1 MPAITPRA
9 RALALTALVS
19 VALAAALAGAAAATS
34 AAADDPAARL
44 VAALLGSTP
53 MIEDLRALTDEI
65 GGRPTGSAANERSVE
80 WAAERFREAGVEVR
94 VEPFEMPELWLE
106 RSVAATVEGEGIS
119 FSPRAAAMP
128 YSPPTPEGGLAAPL
142 LDGGRGTE
150 ADFARLGE
158 GARGAAVLIETEE
171 LLDLTGLF
179 REYTE
184 AAAIEERAFAAGVA
198 ALVYQGS
205 RPGNQLYHQN
215 ASLGVDNDR
224 PLAVLERDGAARAL
238 RLLRAGDA
246 LSIRLEIDVE
256 TGGPYTSHNVVGEIR
271 GSATPE
277 EYVVVGAH
285 LDSWGLGDGA
295 LDNGCNV
302 ALVIDLARQMKRLG
316 LVPRRTVRFA
326 LFNGEEQGLWGSLGY
341 TLTHAG
347 ELDRTVMASS
357 YDIGS
362 GRIGGF
368 FTGGRPE
375 VLPVLERALGPVAG
389 LGPFVNIDVP
399 IVGTDNYDFMMQ
411 GVVNLVAAMES
422 ANYGP
427 HYHARSDT
435 FDKVDLEQLRLN
447 AAIAAAVTWGFADGD
462 IPWRRQTR
470 DEIQQLVDSTDL
482 GAQMKTFWGLHE
494 AWEEGERGRAP

>member
-1 MPAITPRA
+1 MFANPS
-9 RALALTALVS
+9 RALAPAF
-19 VALAAALAGAAAATS
+19 AALAFAALAFAATAGAT
-34 AAADDPAARL
+34 AAADDPASRL
-44 VAALLGSTP
+44 VAALLGETP

-65 GGRPTGSAANERSVE
+65 GGRPTGSLANQRSVE
-80 WAAERFREAGVEVR
+80 WAAGRFREAGVEVG

-106 RSVAATVEGEGIS
+106 RSAAATIVGEGVS
-119 FSPRAAAMP
+119 FAPRVAAMP
-128 YSPPTPEGGLAAPL
+128 YSTATPAGDLVAPL
-142 LDGGRGTE
+142 LDGGRGAE
-150 ADFARLGE
+150 DDFARLGE
-158 GARGAAVLIETEE
+158 AAAGAVVLIETDE
-171 LLDLTGLF
+171 LLDVEGLF

-184 AAAIEERAFAAGVA
+184 AAEIEERAFAAGVA
-198 ALVYQGS
+198 GLVYQGS
-205 RPGNQLYHQN
+205 RPGNQLYRHN
-215 ASLGVDNDR
+215 ASLGAANER
-224 PLAVLERDGAARAL
+224 PLAVIERDGAARAL
-238 RLLRAGDA
+238 SLLRFGRA
-246 LSIRLEIDVE
+246 LSIRLDLDIE

-277 EYVVVGAH
+277 EFVVVGAH

-316 LVPRRTVRFA
+316 LTPQRTVRFA
-326 LFNGEEQGLWGSLGY
+326 LFNGEEQGLYGSLGY

-375 VLPVLERALGPVAG
+375 THGVLERALAPVAG
-389 LGPFVNIDVP
+389 LGPFEHPDLP

-411 GVVNLVAAMES
+411 GVANLVANMES

-447 AAIAAAVTWGFADGD
+447 AAIAAAVTWGFANDD
-462 IPWRRQTR
+462 VPWGRQTR
-470 DEIQQLVDSTDL
+470 AEIQQLVDSTDL
-482 GAQMKTFWGLHE
+482 GQQMKTWGLYS
-494 AWEEGERGRAP
+494 AWEKGERGRAP